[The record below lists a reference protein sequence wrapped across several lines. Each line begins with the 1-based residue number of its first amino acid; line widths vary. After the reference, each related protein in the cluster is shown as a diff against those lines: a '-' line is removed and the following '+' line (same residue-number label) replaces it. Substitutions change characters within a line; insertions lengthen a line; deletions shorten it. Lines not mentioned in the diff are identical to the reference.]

1 MPSTSRT
8 IAARSA
14 QSNSKGNHGTR
25 PNTQSHTLPTGIQ
38 STPGGQGMGPEP
50 KNSAIMGARLSRPAG
65 PGSRAT
71 GDHTCPNP
79 EESAAQASIRLSKA
93 TERGASFQRQLMDF
107 CQGQNTMSL
116 DITLDAESWVW
127 IANAANIRKE
137 TPSEVVSFALQNHL
151 GLVEIANG
159 EWD

>member
-1 MPSTSRT
+1 
-8 IAARSA
+8 
-14 QSNSKGNHGTR
+14 
-25 PNTQSHTLPTGIQ
+25 
-38 STPGGQGMGPEP
+38 
-50 KNSAIMGARLSRPAG
+50 
-65 PGSRAT
+65 
-71 GDHTCPNP
+71 
-79 EESAAQASIRLSKA
+79 
-93 TERGASFQRQLMDF
+93 
-107 CQGQNTMSL
+107 MSL